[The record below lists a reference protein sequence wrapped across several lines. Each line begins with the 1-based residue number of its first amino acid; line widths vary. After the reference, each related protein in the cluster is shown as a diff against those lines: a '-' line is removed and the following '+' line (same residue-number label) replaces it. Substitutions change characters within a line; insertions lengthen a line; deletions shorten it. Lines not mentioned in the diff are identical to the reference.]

1 MIKPNPTL
9 KVAFYKELSG
19 NEPVR
24 KWLKSLDDTVRFIIS
39 TDIKK
44 VQFRWPLGLP
54 LVRSLGGKLWEVRSN
69 IPDGIARIMFIV
81 FKGRM
86 ILLHG
91 FIKKTQKTP
100 LSDLQLAKKRAKN
113 YEKDEDKQEK

>member
-1 MIKPNPTL
+1 MLKPTPTL
-9 KVAFYKELSG
+9 KVAFYTESNG

-24 KWLKSLDDTVRFIIS
+24 KWLKALDKKTRFVIG

-54 LVRSLGGKLWEVRSN
+54 LVRNLGNKLWEVRST
-69 IPDGIARIMFIV
+69 IPNAIARVV
-81 FKGRM
+81 FMISKNRM
-86 ILLHG
+86 VLLHG

-100 LSDLQLAKKRAKN
+100 FQDLEIAKERAKN
-113 YEKDEDKQEK
+113 YEDEDE